1 MATTKDSNKLTIY
14 KGKQEEYAF
23 IPLDVNEDTYYDF
36 TNSIICNDGS
46 TYIKNITAD
55 SSLYNFIKDKL
66 MDASAIRYKEGEPL
80 NSTISIT
87 NGTYNINGYLS
98 NNMLTHN
105 IKLYYIENFKYTL
118 DASQYTAGDDENT
131 NVVKRGNTYMFT
143 IIPKLTKDVSV
154 LEASQMPIEPGG
166 GSGGGTDPGETEDP
180 NKKYDIVFSADE
192 YQTLSLTRIG
202 ATNNYKLGGTLV
214 IKYEQSD
221 KSIKNDTGTIST
233 ITNNNSNYAFLIYL
247 GNAQQICLIQRI
259 DGYNTASN
267 LWEGEININL
277 DEKNLS
283 YTLRPGTTISC
294 ELHMK
299 ISKDVPIFSKHGSRL
314 NSYVAKN
321 SQSMDNLGLYKF
333 TINNISVPK
342 AGTAKAY
349 FLQSLIGQYG
359 TWNKTVMNVMKV
371 NYQFGSK
378 TSGIFII
385 VSDGKYLN
393 YANISSRIT
402 SNVPNY
408 LVGDFKLAT
417 TGHNSIFTSPLN
429 NNTTVVLD
437 GPPIFLYDKSNKQTK
452 IDKAKGYETDN
463 NIFDEKY
470 FKHKSGKKFPVP
482 ASTDRKKNII
492 NLNNYKYLMYEQSS
506 SKQNHYCGTQLTN
519 ADLSDYEGKTFNVV
533 YEVWTYKQNSD
544 FQHSIN
550 TPIKNKGGEYILTA
564 VSPSQNLNQKIDRID
579 WETGGGGGTTIKPAN
594 ITYTATVT
602 QYKLYSFKLPKTD
615 STTDSTTDSATGVYE
630 YTFEG

>member
-1 MATTKDSNKLTIY
+1 MATNKLTIY
-14 KGKQEEYAF
+14 KGNQEEYAF
-23 IPLDVNEDTYYDF
+23 IPLDISEDTYYDF
-36 TNSIICNDGS
+36 TNDIIRNDGS
-46 TYIKNITAD
+46 TYIKNIPSDTD
-55 SSLYNFIKDKL
+55 LYKLVKDNIIV
-66 MDASAIRYKEGEPL
+66 ASAIRDPG
-80 NSTISIT
+80 TISII

-98 NNMLTHN
+98 NNMLTHK

-118 DASQYTAGDDENT
+118 DASQYTTGDDENT
-131 NVVKRGNTYMFT
+131 NVIKRGNNYMFT
-143 IIPKLTKDVSV
+143 ITPKLTRDVSV
-154 LEASQMPIEPGG
+154 LKEPQIQPEPGG
-166 GSGGGTDPGETEDP
+166 GGSSSGGGGTGPGETEDP
-180 NKKYDIVFSADE
+180 NKKYDIVFSVDE
-192 YQTLSLTRIG
+192 YQTLSLTQVG
-202 ATNNYKLGGTLV
+202 TTNNYKLGGTLV
-214 IKYEQSD
+214 IKYNQSD
-221 KSIKNDTGTIST
+221 NSIKGDVGTIST
-233 ITNNNSNYAFLIYL
+233 TNNYYSFFIYL
-247 GNAQQICLIQRI
+247 DNEQTTCTIQKI

-283 YTLRPGTTISC
+283 YTLRPGSTISC

-314 NSYVAKN
+314 KSYDAQN
-321 SQSMDNLGLYKF
+321 SQGMDNLGLYKF

-342 AGTAKAY
+342 ADTAKAY

-359 TWNKTVMNVMKV
+359 TWNQTALNVMNV
-371 NYQFGSK
+371 NNQIGSR

-393 YANISSRIT
+393 YANISSKIT

-429 NNTTVVLD
+429 NNNNTTVVLD
-437 GPPIFLYDKSNKQTK
+437 GPPIFLYDESNKQTK

-463 NIFDEKY
+463 NIFDESY
-470 FKHKSGKKFPVP
+470 FKYKSGKKFPVP
-482 ASTDRKKNII
+482 ASTERKKNII

-506 SKQNHYCGTQLTN
+506 LKQNHYCGTQLTN

-544 FQHSIN
+544 FQ
-550 TPIKNKGGEYILTA
+550 PAIKNKDGEYVLTA

-579 WETGGGGGTTIKPAN
+579 WETGGGGGTTIKPVN
-594 ITYTATVT
+594 TTYTATVT

-615 STTDSTTDSATGVYE
+615 STTDLTTGVYE
-630 YTFEG
+630 YTFED